1 MTQYKSYAKEG
12 SFSDFQLKAP
22 DQTDKIRAR
31 KTRQIQGMKAAED
44 FRRGNQQAYLEAQ
57 KYAQGV
63 EDLNRQTNFELENKE
78 RDSYRKFLER
88 DYKTRMDNL
97 ERQGRARENELKS
110 ISAFSQTAVQVIGNV
125 LEEREEK
132 KRLAAMD
139 VFART
144 GATYNDILAFQK
156 INANL
161 TREEFA
167 AHDAFQKILGPDGDP
182 DLIDG
187 FYKIYQNRNTKRWFE
202 HKQLLQ
208 NSVNKFPGFIEA
220 KIAAQE
226 GAPID
231 DVDKFLTD
239 ARRDFMQVQFAPGK
253 VRPEVLQGAGVYTGL
268 NQAMSNYKGQ
278 LLKINRTR
286 QAAALKDDRL
296 RAFAVTFAEQ
306 DLQGLAKQHSN
317 NPSKVKRIHLV
328 EFFEE
333 AMKSPGGAYGLDVE
347 DIEAFI
353 TMPGTG
359 SNGKSFEESF
369 FGTSE
374 YARVLQ
380 AIDDGKKARQGLVD
394 LEEKEEQRQIDSRA
408 VELLNQAGG
417 DADGLTTDEYNNV
430 ILQLKNEFNRFVDS
444 DVLEDASQLT
454 NRAQYARATEQY
466 NNFLFRQNALTVER
480 ARNGVYLTP
489 QDQKNAVDLARQSQ
503 ALMDDPEVTNH
514 VKEIRSRVTNDP
526 RGKTALVL
534 EQLKA
539 TKANTYNIG
548 AVQDKYEQKYRKLVT
563 DLMAADPDANLMKV
577 RSDARRMTLQELE
590 QEQESGINADGFYE
604 SELVQE
610 NYDDLDELREKVD
623 RELVS
628 VNRVLVKQVL
638 MAQKFKELAP
648 MLDADLIANSLGNA
662 LNPNYET
669 PGIIRYIANQTGI
682 TPMDVFRGIAPHIGD
697 GSLQVQTDALSAAQI
712 KNLEPATFQRIRN
725 TYRTYERVG
734 RANVELM
741 RSGDRA
747 PIRLPIVQYVSGDPS
762 IKNTGNKTNR
772 IIYDPNE
779 GPRGHS
785 GKNYHNHY
793 EFETR
798 ADTMKAKQIFDSDS
812 KCRVTSYLRP
822 YDKGSAHAYGV
833 ALDVAPDPNLPKSK
847 EAEWSAYCNSLI
859 GFDPNE

>member
-12 SFSDFQLKAP
+12 SFSEFQLRVP

-44 FRRGNQQAYLEAQ
+44 FRRENQQVYLETQ
-57 KYAQGV
+57 KYVQGL
-63 EDLNRQTNFELENKE
+63 EELNRETNFQLENKE
-78 RDSYRKFLER
+78 RESYRKFLER

-97 ERQGRARENELKS
+97 QSQNAARQNELKAVT
-110 ISAFSQTAVQVIGNV
+110 AFSQTAVQLVGNI
-125 LEEREEK
+125 LEEREDQ

-139 VFART
+139 VLART

-167 AHDAFQKILGPDGDP
+167 AHDILQKIIGPDGDP

-187 FYKIYQNRNTKRWFE
+187 FYKIYQNRNTKRWVE

-208 NSVNKFPGFIEA
+208 NTVNNFPGFIEA
-220 KIAAQE
+220 KIAALE

-239 ARRDFMQVQFAPGK
+239 ARRDFMNVEFNPNK
-253 VRPEVLQGAGVYTGL
+253 VRPEVLQGAGVYKGL
-268 NQAMSNYKGQ
+268 QNVINEYKGQ
-278 LLKINRTR
+278 LIQISRTR
-286 QAAALKDDRL
+286 QAEALKDDRL
-296 RAFAVTFAEQ
+296 RAFAVTYAESGW
-306 DLQGLAKQHSN
+306 QGIIDAKST
-317 NPSKVKRIHLV
+317 NPSKQKNMHIV
-328 EFFEE
+328 EWFVES
-333 AMKSPGGAYGLDVE
+333 MKNPGGAYGLDVE
-347 DIEAFI
+347 DIEQYI
-353 TMPGTG
+353 TLPGSGT
-359 SNGKSFEESF
+359 NGQTFEESF
-369 FGTSE
+369 FGKPELAAT
-374 YARVLQ
+374 YRAIQQGKQARL
-380 AIDDGKKARQGLVD
+380 GLVE
-394 LEEKEEQRQIDSRA
+394 LERNEEQRQIDSRA
-408 VELLNQAGG
+408 VELINQAGG
-417 DADGLTTDEYNNV
+417 DDDGLTQDEYNNV
-430 ILQLKNEFNRFVDS
+430 TLQLKDEFGRFVS
-444 DVLEDASQLT
+444 SQVLEDASQLT
-454 NRAQYARATEQY
+454 NIARYARATKQY
-466 NNFLFRQNALTVER
+466 NDFLFRQNALTVER
-480 ARNGVYLTP
+480 ARNGVYLNQ
-489 QDQKNAVDLARQSQ
+489 QDQINAIELARRSQ

-514 VKEIRSRVTNDP
+514 VAEIRSRVINDP

-548 AVQDKYEQKYRKLVT
+548 AVQDKYEQRYRRLVT
-563 DLMAADPDANLMKV
+563 DLTAADPDADAVKV
-577 RSDARRMTLQELE
+577 RNDARRITLQELE
-590 QEQESGINADGFYE
+590 EEQVSGIDDNGFYT
-604 SELVQE
+604 SKLQQD
-610 NYDDLDELREKVD
+610 NYDDLDEIKQKVD

-628 VNRVLVKQVL
+628 VNRVLVKQVP

-669 PGIIRYIANQTGI
+669 PGIIRYISDKTGI
-682 TPMDVFRGIAPHIGD
+682 TPFKVFQGIAPHIGD
-697 GSLQVQTDALSAAQI
+697 GSLKVQTDMLSAAQI

-725 TYRTYERVG
+725 KHRTYERVG

-747 PIRLPIVQYVSGDPS
+747 PIRLPIVQYVSGDPA
-762 IKNTGNKTNR
+762 IAGKKTGR
-772 IIYDPNE
+772 ILYDPSD
-779 GPRGHS
+779 GPRGHG

-798 ADTMKAKQIFDSDS
+798 ADAMKAKQIFDNDAR
-812 KCRVTSYLRP
+812 CNVTSYLRP
-822 YDKGSAHAYGV
+822 HDKGSAHAYGL
-833 ALDVAPDPNLPKSK
+833 ALDVAPDPSLPKDK

>member
-57 KYAQGV
+57 KYAQEV

-110 ISAFSQTAVQVIGNV
+110 ISTFSRTAVQVIGNV

-380 AIDDGKKARQGLVD
+380 AIDDGKRARQGLVD
-394 LEEKEEQRQIDSRA
+394 LEEKAEQNRVESRV
-408 VELLNQAGG
+408 VELINQAGD
-417 DADGLTTDEYNNV
+417 DANGLTEAEFNNV
-430 ILQLKNEFNRFVDS
+430 ETQLMREFGYGVTSTELTN
-444 DVLEDASQLT
+444 AKQLT
-454 NRAQYARATEQY
+454 NRAQYARATKQY
-466 NNFLFRQNALTVER
+466 NEFLFRQGELTTER
-480 ARNGVYLTP
+480 ARMGVYLTL
-489 QDQKNAVDLARQSQ
+489 QDQLQAINQAGQAETVLQDPQVKN
-503 ALMDDPEVTNH
+503 H
-514 VKEIRSRVTNDP
+514 IKEIRARVSNHP
-526 RGKTALVL
+526 LVL
-534 EQLKA
+534 VQLKE
-539 TKANTYNIG
+539 TKANTYNVG
-548 AVQDKYEQKYRKLVT
+548 AIEDTYEQKYRQFVISFG
-563 DLMAADPDANLMKV
+563 AANPDADLTKV
-577 RSDARRMTLQELE
+577 RNDARRATLQELE
-590 QEQESGINADGFYE
+590 AEQQNGINSDGFYTSILE
-604 SELVQE
+604 SD
-610 NYDDLDELREKVD
+610 NYDDLDKLKQKVD
-623 RELVS
+623 RETVS
-628 VNRVLVKQVL
+628 INRVLVKDIPMPKKYEQI
-638 MAQKFKELAP
+638 AP

-662 LNPNYET
+662 LKPNYET
-669 PGIIRYIANQTGI
+669 PGIIRYIANKAGV
-682 TPMDVFRGIAPHIGD
+682 TPMAVFQGIAPHIGD

-762 IKNTGNKTNR
+762 IKNTGKKTGR
-772 IIYDPNE
+772 IIYDPND
-779 GPRGHS
+779 GPRGHG